1 VTWSTGAT
9 TYGHVC
15 WSFDDPAGF
24 DARARD
30 FLTGGLAAGEQVW
43 YVSPEHPDVSIAR
56 LQDLDGFPEALH
68 RGAAKIVALDAAYA
82 SGRVIDPRAQVRA
95 YTAATDAALAAGYT
109 GLRVAA
115 EATSLVRTSAQL
127 EAFTRYEHLIDRYM
141 RTRPMT
147 ALCAYDRVALGDA
160 AIAQLACMHPETN
173 ADDVLFRLHAAD
185 PGEGCAALAGELDI
199 TNHELFATAL
209 DRAELSPV
217 GGELVLQAADLRFI
231 DHRSLFRLQELARRS
246 EATVVLR
253 TTDSAAA
260 LLVELLEL
268 SEVRVEAVR

>member
-95 YTAATDAALAAGYT
+95 YTAATD
-109 GLRVAA
+109 
-115 EATSLVRTSAQL
+115 ATSLVRTSAQL